1 MTDDAT
7 RWQRKADALIR
18 LAEDQRGKPEGDLAR
33 QKLLDIINAHPEAF
47 EYQPLLDFAHRELT
61 LRDVGEMERRGIS
74 TEGSWTAPTLEGAVK
89 LMVADYKRRLW
100 GGQAKRLENELHEI
114 DERVKRI
121 EFGLD
126 PVLLE

>member
-33 QKLLDIINAHPEAF
+33 QKLLDILNAHPEAF
-47 EYQPLLDFAHRELT
+47 GYQPLVDFAHRELT
-61 LRDVGEMERRGIS
+61 LRDVGEMKRRGIP
-74 TEGSWTAPTLEGAVK
+74 TAGSWTAPTLEGAVR
-89 LMVADYKRRLW
+89 LMVEDYKRRLW
-100 GGQAKRLENELHEI
+100 GGRVKMVEDELHEI
-114 DERVKRI
+114 EERVKQI

-126 PVLLE
+126 PVFLE